1 MENSTKRKNVGFTI
15 VASVGF
21 NSNEEIVLGFNPLTG
36 QYVTWLC
43 LNGSDYNWGHYT
55 DNLAIAFEDLLR
67 RSETLGEGHYEIKTR
82 VLEQIIALMPIARK
96 EVVA

>member
-1 MENSTKRKNVGFTI
+1 MTNTLRENVGFLI
-15 VASVGF
+15 IASINF
-21 NSNEEIVLGFNPLTG
+21 NANEEIVMGYNPSTG
-36 QYVTWLC
+36 QYVTWMC
-43 LNGSDYNWGHYT
+43 LNGNNYNWGHYT

-82 VLEQIIALMPIARK
+82 VLEQIISSIPLARK

>member
-1 MENSTKRKNVGFTI
+1 MTNTLRENVGFRI
-15 VASVGF
+15 IASIEF
-21 NSNEEIVLGFNPLTG
+21 NSNEEIVMGYNPGTG

-82 VLEQIIALMPIARK
+82 ELEQIISSIPLARK